1 MGTIVSP
8 VSGVVVPLE
17 EVPDGVF
24 ADRVL
29 GDGLAVRP
37 TSGQVVAPVDG
48 RIAKLFPGGHA
59 IVVETADGVQVMIH
73 IGIDTVRL
81 RGRGFT
87 VQAAEGQAVR
97 AGDPLVLVDV
107 AKLAGDGVELV
118 SPVVLISGH
127 AADPLATG
135 RVRAGEPLMAVRA
148 LDSGLDHL

>member
-1 MGTIVSP
+1 MATIVSP
-8 VSGVVVPLE
+8 LSGDVVPLDDL
-17 EVPDGVF
+17 PDRVF
-24 ADRVL
+24 AERVL

-59 IVVETADGVQVMIH
+59 IVVEAPDGVQVMVH
-73 IGIDTVRL
+73 IGLDTVHL

-87 VQAAEGQAVR
+87 VQAVEGQQVR

-107 AKLAGDGVELV
+107 AALAADGIELV

-127 AADPLATG
+127 AADPLAAG
-135 RVRAGEPLMAVRA
+135 RVRAGEPLLAVR
-148 LDSGLDHL
+148 S